1 MNRFWH
7 NVGFVTAI
15 VVFAVMGS
23 SAVVATVFDLLFLAP
38 S

>member
-7 NVGFVTAI
+7 NVEFVTAI
-15 VVFAVMGS
+15 VVLAVMGS
-23 SAVVATVFDLLFLAP
+23 SAVVATVFDLVFLAL